1 MYLICKLGSMHSYM
15 CVDICLYECYV
26 GQRSSLNSVLG
37 YLHLSVFVVVVG
49 DDLIWIGFTDQTKSR
64 FCDMLLLVM
73 ELAALTGY
81 LGVYFPHSHSQHYL
95 GSREQTQVLILG
107 RCFSKEAILPTH
119 ESWFSNVMFQRSLY
133 YCFIFKGFN
142 FPSMNVYQTTVW
154 RSKYSCQSIILLLIV
169 WEFYKV
175 AYY

>member
-26 GQRSSLNSVLG
+26 GQRSSLNSILG
-37 YLHLSVFVVVVG
+37 HLPFVIFVVCCRCCCWRWL
-49 DDLIWIGFTDQTKSR
+49 DLETKSS
-64 FCDMLLLVM
+64 FCDM
-73 ELAALTGY
+73 ALTCCGTCCFNRVSGG
-81 LGVYFPHSHSQHYL
+81 LFPHSQSQHYL

-107 RCFSKEAILPTH
+107 RCFSKEATPPH
-119 ESWFSNVMFQRSLY
+119 ESWFSNVVFQRSLY

-175 AYY
+175 VYY